1 MTSAYE
7 KRKLKVFSLRAREIR
22 KKRCEMNKQHS
33 AESFYSPKIKSLA
46 YGASLYK
53 EVTTMNTMMVYQSL
67 KEQRKYPRFT
77 PDTKIFILHA
87 SLGTVRNIGIG
98 GLSYTYY
105 HLPTEPFSPLPKN
118 GTIFSAENDYLV
130 DIPFT
135 VVTDRVVRKS
145 YSCFPELKQRRI
157 RFSALTGTQLQ
168 GLEQFILT
176 HAVVPEVEVDNK
188 TVS

>member
-1 MTSAYE
+1 
-7 KRKLKVFSLRAREIR
+7 
-22 KKRCEMNKQHS
+22 MNEQHS
-33 AESFYSPKIKSLA
+33 ADSFYTPKIKSLS

-53 EVTTMNTMMVYQSL
+53 EVTAMNTMMVYQSF

-77 PDTKIFILHA
+77 PGTKIFILHS

-105 HLPTEPFSPLPKN
+105 HLPRESSKPLPKN
-118 GTIFSAENDYLV
+118 GTIFSAGNDYLA

-135 VVTDRVVRKS
+135 VVADAVVRKS

-157 RFSALTGTQLQ
+157 RFSALTGKQLQ

-176 HAVVPEVEVDNK
+176 HAVVPEVEADSKK
-188 TVS
+188 TAQAGGAFNHIL

>member
-1 MTSAYE
+1 
-7 KRKLKVFSLRAREIR
+7 
-22 KKRCEMNKQHS
+22 MNEQHS
-33 AESFYSPKIKSLA
+33 TDSFYTPKIKSLS

-53 EVTTMNTMMVYQSL
+53 EVTAMNTMMVYQSF

-77 PDTKIFILHA
+77 PGTKIFILHS

-105 HLPTEPFSPLPKN
+105 HLPRESSRPLPQN
-118 GTIFSAENDYLV
+118 GTIFSPGNDCFI

-135 VVTDRVVRKS
+135 VVADTVVRKS
-145 YSCFPELKQRRI
+145 YSCFPEMKQRRI

-168 GLEQFILT
+168 ELEQFILT
-176 HAVVPEVEVDNK
+176 HAVVPEVEVENK

>member
-1 MTSAYE
+1 
-7 KRKLKVFSLRAREIR
+7 
-22 KKRCEMNKQHS
+22 MNQQHS
-33 AESFYSPKIKSLA
+33 VESFYSPKIKSLA

-53 EVTTMNTMMVYQSL
+53 EVTAINTLMVHQSF

-77 PDTKIFILHA
+77 PDTKIFILHS

-105 HLPTEPFSPLPKN
+105 HLAGEPAEPLPEN
-118 GTIFSAENDYLV
+118 GTIFSSGNDYLV

-135 VVTDRVVRKS
+135 VVADTVVRKS

-157 RFSALTGTQLQ
+157 RFSALTGKQLQ
-168 GLEQFILT
+168 DLEEFILS
-176 HAVVPEVEVDNK
+176 HAVVPDVEIENTMSDHGRGAFNYRL
-188 TVS
+188 